1 MGMRIIAD
9 SEQIAEFPLSRTFPL
24 WHRGSDGPNY
34 RSDGIR
40 IIVDLKPDHGV
51 SSKRYDASLD
61 RGSHGP

>member
-1 MGMRIIAD
+1 MCC
-9 SEQIAEFPLSRTFPL
+9 
-24 WHRGSDGPNY
+24 RGSDGPNY

-61 RGSHGP
+61 RGSHGPQWQFSKGFHSAVHQLVYFLG